1 MSNENDLQKKEVGSR
16 IRRIRI
22 EFGLTMQEFGEKL
35 NPPASDSIV
44 SRWERGISLP
54 NNDRLRQIAEL
65 GNVSMHYLLEG
76 QTDEEYAGEIIK
88 GIKESKQ
95 NIIEFANSY
104 DEFDDFNDLHYV
116 SQFVDLIKKK
126 NKEII
131 KYEELWHAERY
142 ARLKLEEEKNK

>member
-1 MSNENDLQKKEVGSR
+1 MSDENDLQKKEVGSR

-76 QTDEEYAGEIIK
+76 QTYEEYAGEIIK

-104 DEFDDFNDLHYV
+104 DESNDFNDLHYV
-116 SQFVDLIKKK
+116 SQIIDLIKKK
-126 NKEII
+126 NKEIT
-131 KYEELWHAERY
+131 KYEELWHEERV
-142 ARLKLEEEKNK
+142 ARLKLEEK